1 MFPERRSLESGY
13 EVCHKLGGS
22 VSNPLDKTEND
33 LLTQLGDQFYGVCEA
48 AAQSG
53 KTLWIGI
60 KREEESEKW
69 AVNLK
74 NWIISKINSFSL
86 QDIKSGE
93 RISYQNFKEGNGGG
107 ASNCVYMLTRSASS
121 TGKWGSA
128 VCSDQSPRRVCTVC
142 EFYTKKTKFNLR
154 GLCQDSRHDRTFTL
168 ESDGLSKP
176 IFKGLSTSMI
186 IWNDSASYWHLDH
199 LRYSAEGFLPD
210 ETRKDYPIGN
220 TIIRIQQNIRIT
232 YF

>member
-1 MFPERRSLESGY
+1 
-13 EVCHKLGGS
+13 
-22 VSNPLDKTEND
+22 
-33 LLTQLGDQFYGVCEA
+33 
-48 AAQSG
+48 
-53 KTLWIGI
+53 
-60 KREEESEKW
+60 
-69 AVNLK
+69 
-74 NWIISKINSFSL
+74 
-86 QDIKSGE
+86 
-93 RISYQNFKEGNGGG
+93 
-107 ASNCVYMLTRSASS
+107 MLTRSASS

-220 TIIRIQQNIRIT
+220 TVIRIQQNIRIT